1 MNVAGRET
9 GLTVCGAMRRPVR
22 KRLSLKGKTGNL
34 ESSNLLLLPSQ
45 PIEDVMPHETTV
57 TKDKLIEDLKIVIAD
72 AEDLL
77 RATASQA
84 GEKISA
90 AREKVQDSLDRARA
104 GLGNI
109 EDVVMDTGKQVV
121 RATDEYV
128 QDNPWQ
134 AVGIAAAVGLVIGL
148 LISKR

>member
-1 MNVAGRET
+1 MT
-9 GLTVCGAMRRPVR
+9 M
-22 KRLSLKGKTGNL
+22 
-34 ESSNLLLLPSQ
+34 ESA
-45 PIEDVMPHETTV
+45 
-57 TKDKLIEDLKIVIAD
+57 TKDRLVADVKNLIAD
-72 AEDLL
+72 SEELL
-77 RATASQA
+77 RASAGQA

-109 EDVVMDTGKQVV
+109 EDVVMDTGKQVA
-121 RATDEYV
+121 RATDDYV
-128 QDNPWQ
+128 QANPWQ

>member
-1 MNVAGRET
+1 
-9 GLTVCGAMRRPVR
+9 
-22 KRLSLKGKTGNL
+22 LKGKTGNL

-109 EDVVMDTGKQVV
+109 EDVVMDTGKQVA